1 MYLIRLIAVVSVSW
15 LLACVVLYAQSW
27 RLAFEDGRQWGRFID
42 CADSAH
48 CMAVSSDGPGLRT
61 FVMAT
66 TDGGLTWTQVYEEE
80 PLNDVRR
87 HPLFHFGFRY
97 VTPDLAIIAADS
109 GIIIRTTDG
118 GKTWR
123 EQLVDS
129 TRPYEINAIDM
140 CDESNGVLVL
150 DGGPTFPALPADLI
164 YRTTDGGATWFS
176 TSGQP
181 HVGLGDSSAAFLN
194 AIVCQSP
201 EAILAPYMKGGRDS
215 THVMVRSTDG
225 GKTWS
230 NFGDPFADF
239 PGISHPHFTF
249 FSETEG
255 MMTGWYTIPAQF
267 ALVAATSD
275 GGETWQTIVAGKL
288 NEVEGLGGP
297 LSSSFWTP
305 QQGIAGLDDAI
316 ARTTDGGRTWTR
328 DGGAED
334 GLVREIWVAATG
346 EKSGVAVTGG
356 GALFYRKEGISG
368 AADLADAQSNDLI
381 VSRTGARA
389 RFSLTNRTIDAVET
403 YDLLG
408 NIRDVG
414 YEIEASGET
423 TRVTMSTE
431 GLSAGSYFV
440 RIHSKGRQDVL
451 RIVLY

>member
-15 LLACVVLYAQSW
+15 MLACVVLYAQSW

-66 TDGGLTWTQVYEEE
+66 TDGGVTWTQVYEEE

-123 EQLVDS
+123 EHLVDS
-129 TRPYEINAIDM
+129 SRPYGINAIDM

-150 DGGPTFPALPADLI
+150 DGGPTFPALPHDLV
-164 YRTTDGGATWFS
+164 YRTTDGGASWTPTSAQPS
-176 TSGQP
+176 T
-181 HVGLGDSSAAFLN
+181 GLHDSIAAFLGS
-194 AIVCQSP
+194 IVCQSP
-201 EAILAPYMKGGRDS
+201 TAILAPYMKGGFDS
-215 THVMVRSTDG
+215 THVILRSIDG
-225 GKTWS
+225 GNSWT
-230 NFGDPFADF
+230 NHGDPF
-239 PGISHPHFTF
+239 PGLPNISHPTFTF
-249 FSETEG
+249 FSESDG
-255 MMTGWYTIPAQF
+255 IMTGWYTAPAQF
-267 ALVAATSD
+267 ALVATTFN
-275 GGETWQTIVAGKL
+275 GGETWETLIAGKL
-288 NEVEGLGGP
+288 NEAEGLGGAA
-297 LSSSFWTP
+297 SSSFWTL
-305 QQGIAGLDDAI
+305 QQGIAGLEGSI

-328 DGGAED
+328 DGGVED

-368 AADLADAQSNDLI
+368 AADLTDAQSNDLI

-389 RFSLTNRTIDAVET
+389 RFSLTNRTIDAVEI

-408 NIRDVG
+408 NIRDVR

-440 RIHSKGRQDVL
+440 RIHSKGGQDVL